1 MLSREQV
8 VHIATLARLDLTEQE
23 IEKMQKDLTGILD
36 YIDQLNKVDISGVN
50 LSKTEFALEN
60 VLREDKAKSESEEV
74 VESMLN
80 QAPEREGN
88 HIKVKE
94 ILT

>member
-8 VHIATLARLDLTEQE
+8 IHIANLARLDLTEEE
-23 IEKMQKDLTGILD
+23 IKKMQKDLAGILD

-50 LSKTEFALEN
+50 LSKAEFALEN
-60 VLREDKAKSESEEV
+60 VLRKDKANPESEEV
-74 VESMLN
+74 VENMLV
-80 QAPEREGN
+80 QAPAREGS